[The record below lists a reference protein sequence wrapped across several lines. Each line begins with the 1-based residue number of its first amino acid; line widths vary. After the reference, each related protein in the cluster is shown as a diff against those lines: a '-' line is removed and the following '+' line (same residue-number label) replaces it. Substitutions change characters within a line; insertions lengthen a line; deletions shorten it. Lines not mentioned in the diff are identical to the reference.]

1 MTRRKLLQQLIWPF
15 VWLALAVIFAVAV
28 SRFGFLIAVNPAL

>member
-1 MTRRKLLQQLIWPF
+1 MSQRKLLEQLAWPF

-28 SRFGFLIAVNPAL
+28 SRFGFLIAVNPGL